1 MEIKSNSL
9 NLISFDKLLENKE
22 LLDIEIINKSDN
34 KNEDCMINLDNLY
47 GYNYKL
53 PIGVK
58 NGILDGTVSDYTGQL
73 MGKYRFGKINGLIYD
88 KIYPY
93 NKFLDLDIDKNYKY
107 LVIKIKNIINNLD
120 YTSMQL
126 DKFLDQVDTEK
137 LTLEIDITDV
147 DLKEEL
153 ELTEEDYDNILE
165 AQIEGLASDNLDK
178 IPTFITNDNI
188 SYNNKAKPYQILDW
202 ISSFLSKILLKNK
215 IKSIKITSSILNNL
229 LSDTK
234 YYKTI
239 LNLQNLNEISIYWDL
254 DIDEMG
260 IIKLNKYNLNLKRLT
275 ITEDIEKS
283 GKNANVIEFIN
294 SFNRIELL
302 STNSKYKNDIKSNI
316 LDIIYYNTDLEDTKN
331 GGWIVLDN
339 MYNIYFED
347 NYIIEFQNKI
357 NDEIRFNIMLN
368 DYKDIIIINKDLKDY
383 EALKFMS
390 YGNINIYYIKH
401 MKDLSFII

>member
-22 LLDIEIINKSDN
+22 LLDIEIKNKSE
-34 KNEDCMINLDNLY
+34 NEIENCMINLDNLY

-58 NGILDGTVSDYTGQL
+58 NGILDGTVSDYTSQL
-73 MGKYRFGKINGLIYD
+73 MGKYKFGKVNGLIYD

-93 NKFLDLDIDKNYKY
+93 NQFSDLDIDKNYKY
-107 LVIKIKNIINNLD
+107 LVIKIKDIINNLD
-120 YTSMQL
+120 YASIQL
-126 DKFLDQVDTEK
+126 DKFLDQVDIEQ
-137 LTLEIDITDV
+137 LTLEIDIIDV
-147 DLKEEL
+147 DLKEEI

-165 AQIEGLASDNLDK
+165 KQIESLGADGLDK
-178 IPTFITNDNI
+178 IPTFITDI
-188 SYNNKAKPYQILDW
+188 GNNYQNTAKPYQILDW
-202 ISSFLSKILLKNK
+202 TSSFLSKILLKNR
-215 IKSIKITSSILNNL
+215 IKSIKITSSILNSL

-234 YYKTI
+234 YYNTI
-239 LNLQNLNEISIYWDL
+239 LKLQNLEELSVYWDL
-254 DIDEMG
+254 DIDEIG

-357 NDEIRFNIMLN
+357 NDEIRFNIMVN
-368 DYKDIIIINKDLKDY
+368 DYKDIIIINKNLKEY
-383 EALKFMS
+383 ETLKFMS
-390 YGNINIYYIKH
+390 YANINIYYIKH
-401 MKDLSFII
+401 MKDISFII